1 MSPLRL
7 LLKPWF
13 IAFVLMGIL
22 IRYYLRPTGIVFIDC
37 YLNDILSTPIL
48 FQLSLVTLA
57 LLQKRPPHA
66 LNGYQLIFGWLWISL
81 HFEWLFPM
89 IKSSVTSDWLDV
101 LAYLV
106 GTGIFYLIQKQM
118 FSPRVN
124 HAD

>member
-1 MSPLRL
+1 MNPIRF

-13 IAFVLMGIL
+13 IAFVLIGIL

-37 YLNDILSTPIL
+37 YLNDVLSTPIL

-57 LLQKRPPHA
+57 LIQKRVPRP
-66 LNGYQLIFGWLWISL
+66 LNVYQLIFGWIWISL
-81 HFEWLFPM
+81 HFEWLFPLL
-89 IKSSVTSDWLDV
+89 KSSVTSDWLDV

-106 GTGIFYLIQKQM
+106 GTGIFYFIQKQM

-124 HAD
+124 HVN